1 MQDGP
6 GEVSASVMRDDAA
19 GSGTQKLAGEAPRG
33 RVVGRQRIGR
43 EARRQLDLQL
53 LDLLHKLPP

>member
-1 MQDGP
+1 
-6 GEVSASVMRDDAA
+6 MRDDAA
-19 GSGTQKLAGEAPRG
+19 GSATQKLAKESPRG

-43 EARRQLDLQL
+43 QTRRQLDLQL